1 MKRHNCKLIPTTRRR
16 NFLTTRG
23 VKEIRLSGR
32 IKDHKIAF
40 SLPGITCFQKQE
52 KTLNWSSY
60 LDSYCKISR
69 AGNKYFNVITFRVTS
84 WFWKSRSYRGITSES
99 QYSFA
104 HTYEKFLLW
113 KAKERKNTAIK
124 TVFNQALRTLTSC
137 LSFSTVIYLFWR

>member
-1 MKRHNCKLIPTTRRR
+1 MTFHNFYFKSC
-16 NFLTTRG
+16 
-23 VKEIRLSGR
+23 S
-32 IKDHKIAF
+32 KIVTVNWAAIF
-40 SLPGITCFQKQE
+40 CSHRYWHGIAVDSWKQE
-52 KTLNWSSY
+52 NTLNWSSY

-69 AGNKYFNVITFRVTS
+69 AGNKYFNVIAFRVTS

-104 HTYEKFLLW
+104 HTDEKFLLY